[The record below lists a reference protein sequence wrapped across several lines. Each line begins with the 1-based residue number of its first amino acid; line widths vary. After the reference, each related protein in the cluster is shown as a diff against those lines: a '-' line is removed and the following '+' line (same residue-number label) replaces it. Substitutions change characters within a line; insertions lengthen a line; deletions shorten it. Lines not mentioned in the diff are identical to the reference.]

1 MTSHSKKTAAKKVY
15 RKRSE
20 LSPEEALKAKKRAEY
35 QRKWRNKQKAG
46 QVPMESA
53 ATKKKAKADAGI
65 ENIDL
70 IITFNQAA
78 KAYEAKIASLE
89 HQAVQYR
96 TVIDY
101 LESKIDSQR
110 LPK

>member
-1 MTSHSKKTAAKKVY
+1 MTSHSEQPATKRIY

-20 LSPEEALKAKKRAEY
+20 MTPEQAKRAEQKLAY
-35 QRKWRNKQKAG
+35 QRKWIAKNK
-46 QVPMESA
+46 
-53 ATKKKAKADAGI
+53 KKKAKIAVKEMKAKDQDSS
-65 ENIDL
+65 IDL
-70 IITFNQAA
+70 VITFNQAA